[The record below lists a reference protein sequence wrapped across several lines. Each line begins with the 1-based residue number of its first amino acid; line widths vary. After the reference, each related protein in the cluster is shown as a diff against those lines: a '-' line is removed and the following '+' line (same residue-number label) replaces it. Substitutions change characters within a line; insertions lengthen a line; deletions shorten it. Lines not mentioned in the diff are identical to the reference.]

1 MVPVVESD
9 LIRTARGMRFLGV
22 PAEFHESLGSTNDEA
37 FRRAEEGAPEGLV
50 VLARH
55 QTAGKGRL
63 GRTWFDQPD
72 RSLMFSIL
80 LKPTIPLP
88 SYSLL
93 SLTLASSIAAAAS
106 ILASAITIKW
116 PNDVLQDGK
125 KFCGVLA
132 ESRALRP
139 GDPPVLV
146 LGAGI
151 NVGYSEED
159 FPPEFRATA
168 TSLTTRDGSR
178 PDMGGLLS
186 KILGHFGHELA
197 MLEER
202 GMIDLLRFLGSRMPK
217 PGSPVRV
224 VLPDR
229 VVEGEY
235 VSLTVTGALQVRNAS
250 TGAVETL
257 TAGIMR

>member
-1 MVPVVESD
+1 MDSD
-9 LIRTARGMRFLGV
+9 LIGATRGMRFRGV
-22 PAEFHESLGSTNDEA
+22 PVEIHESLGSTNDEA

-63 GRTWFDQPD
+63 GRTWFDHPD

-80 LKPTIPLP
+80 LKPTIPLA
-88 SYSLL
+88 SYPLL
-93 SLTLASSIAAAAS
+93 SLTLANSIALTAS
-106 ILASAITIKW
+106 ITASAITIKW
-116 PNDVLQDGK
+116 PNDVLQSGK

-132 ESRALRP
+132 ESRALRSA
-139 GDPPVLV
+139 DLPVLV

-151 NVGYSEED
+151 NLSYKEED

-168 TSLTTRDGSR
+168 TSLTTRDGER
-178 PDMGGLLS
+178 PDPGWLLS

-202 GMIDLLRFLGSRMPK
+202 GMIDLLKFLESRMPR

-235 VSLTVTGALQVRNAS
+235 VSLTVTGALKMRNAS

-257 TAGIMR
+257 TAGVMQ

>member
-1 MVPVVESD
+1 MSSS
-9 LIRTARGMRFLGV
+9 FLGV
-22 PAEFHESLGSTNDEA
+22 PVETHESLGSTNDEA
-37 FRRAEEGAPEGLV
+37 FRRAEEGAPHGLV
-50 VLARH
+50 VVTRH

-63 GRTWFDQPD
+63 GRTWFDHPD

-88 SYSLL
+88 SYPLL
-93 SLTLASSIAAAAS
+93 SLTLATSVAATAS
-106 ILASAITIKW
+106 MVAPAITIKW
-116 PNDVLQDGK
+116 PNDVLQNAK

-132 ESRALRP
+132 ESKALRP

-151 NVGYSEED
+151 NLNYGEED
-159 FPPEFRATA
+159 FPEEFRASA
-168 TSLTTRDGSR
+168 TSLTTHDGKR
-178 PDMGGLLS
+178 ADTGWLLS
-186 KILGHFGHELA
+186 KILGHFGHELG

-202 GMIDLLRFLGSRMPK
+202 GAIDLLRFLESRMPRQ
-217 PGSPVRV
+217 GSPTKV

-235 VSLTVTGALQVRNAS
+235 MGLTVTGALKMRNAS
-250 TGAVETL
+250 TGALETL
-257 TAGIMR
+257 TAGVME

>member
-1 MVPVVESD
+1 METD
-9 LIRTARGMRFLGV
+9 LIRAIPAIRFLGV
-22 PAEFHESLGSTNDEA
+22 PVEAHESLGSTNDEA
-37 FRRAEEGAPEGLV
+37 FRRAREGAPEGLV

-63 GRTWFDQPD
+63 GRTWFDHPD

-80 LKPTIPLP
+80 LQPTIPLP
-88 SYSLL
+88 SYPLL
-93 SLTLASSIAAAAS
+93 SLTLASSVAAIAS
-106 ILASAITIKW
+106 MTGPAITVKW
-116 PNDVLQDGK
+116 PNDVLQGGK

-139 GDPPVLV
+139 GEPPVLV

-151 NVGYSEED
+151 NVNYREED

-168 TSLTTRDGSR
+168 TSLTTRDGAR
-178 PDMGGLLS
+178 PDTGWLLS

-202 GMIDLLRFLGSRMPK
+202 GMIDLLRFLESRMPR

-235 VSLTVTGALQVRNAS
+235 VSLTVTGALKMRNAS

-257 TAGIMR
+257 TAGAMQ

>member
-1 MVPVVESD
+1 VDDELS
-9 LIRTARGMRFLGV
+9 RAARSVRFLGV
-22 PAEFHESLGSTNDEA
+22 APEFHETLGSTNDEA
-37 FRRAEEGAPEGLV
+37 FRRAEDGAPEGLV

-63 GRTWFDQPD
+63 GRAWFDHPD
-72 RSLMFSIL
+72 RSLMFSVL

-88 SYSLL
+88 SYPLL
-93 SLTLASSIAAAAS
+93 SLTLASSVAAAAS
-106 ILASAITIKW
+106 IIAPGITIKW
-116 PNDVLQDGK
+116 PNDVLQGGK

-146 LGAGI
+146 LGAGV
-151 NVGYSEED
+151 NLGYAEED

-168 TSLTTRDGSR
+168 TSLTARDGTH
-178 PDMGGLLS
+178 PDRGWLLTR
-186 KILGHFGHELA
+186 ILGHFGHELA

-202 GMIDLLRFLGSRMPK
+202 GMIDLLRFLESRMPR

-229 VVEGEY
+229 AVEGEY
-235 VSLTVTGALQVRNAS
+235 LSLTVTGALKMRNGS
-250 TGAVETL
+250 TGSVETL
-257 TAGIMR
+257 TAGVME

>member
-1 MVPVVESD
+1 M
-9 LIRTARGMRFLGV
+9 
-22 PAEFHESLGSTNDEA
+22 HESLASTNDEA
-37 FRRAEEGAPEGLV
+37 FRRAGEGAPEGLV
-50 VLARH
+50 VVARH

-63 GRTWFDQPD
+63 GRTWFDHPD
-72 RSLMFSIL
+72 RSLMFSVL

-88 SYSLL
+88 SYPLL
-93 SLTLASSIAAAAS
+93 SLTLASSVAATASMIAP
-106 ILASAITIKW
+106 AITIKW
-116 PNDVLQDGK
+116 PNDVLQSGK

-139 GDPPVLV
+139 GEPPVLV

-159 FPPEFRATA
+159 FPPEFRVSA
-168 TSLTTRDGSR
+168 TSLKTHDGTR
-178 PDMGGLLS
+178 PDMGWLLS

-202 GMIDLLRFLGSRMPK
+202 GAIDLLRFLESRMPRQ
-217 PGSPVRV
+217 GSPTKV

-235 VSLTVTGALQVRNAS
+235 MGLTVTGALKMRNAS
-250 TGAVETL
+250 TGALETL
-257 TAGIMR
+257 TAGVVE

>member
-1 MVPVVESD
+1 VADD
-9 LIRTARGMRFLGV
+9 LIRVASQVRFLGV
-22 PAEFHESLGSTNDEA
+22 PVEAHESLGSTNDEV
-37 FRRAEEGAPEGLV
+37 FRRAEEGAPQGLV

-88 SYSLL
+88 SYPLL
-93 SLTLASSIAAAAS
+93 SLTLASSVAATAS
-106 ILASAITIKW
+106 IVGSGIRVKW
-116 PNDVLQDGK
+116 PNDVLQRGK
-125 KFCGVLA
+125 KFCGILA
-132 ESRALRP
+132 ESRVLRP

-151 NVGYSEED
+151 NVSYREED
-159 FPPEFRATA
+159 FPQEFRATA
-168 TSLTTRDGSR
+168 TSLTKHDGGRTDPSW
-178 PDMGGLLS
+178 LLS
-186 KILGHFGHELA
+186 HILQHFAHELA

-202 GMIDLLRFLGSRMPK
+202 DLIDLLRFLETRMP
-217 PGSPVRV
+217 PHGSAVSV

-235 VSLTVTGALQVRNAS
+235 RGLTVTGALKVQHAG
-250 TGAVETL
+250 TGTLETL
-257 TAGIMR
+257 TAGVMQ

>member
-1 MVPVVESD
+1 MSSS
-9 LIRTARGMRFLGV
+9 TARGALFLGV
-22 PAEFHESLGSTNDEA
+22 PVESHESLGSTNDEA
-37 FRRAEEGAPEGLV
+37 FRRAEEGAPHGLV

-63 GRTWFDQPD
+63 GRTWFDRPGG
-72 RSLMFSIL
+72 SLMFSIL

-93 SLTLASSIAAAAS
+93 SLTLASSIAATAS
-106 ILASAITIKW
+106 ILASAITVKW
-116 PNDVLQDGK
+116 PNDVLQGGK

-168 TSLTTRDGSR
+168 TSLTTHDRAH

-186 KILGHFGHELA
+186 KILG
-197 MLEER
+197 
-202 GMIDLLRFLGSRMPK
+202 IDLLRYLESRMPK

-224 VLPDR
+224 ALPDR

-235 VSLTVTGALQVRNAS
+235 VSLTVTGALQVRNGS

-257 TAGIMR
+257 TAGVMQ